1 MPAFHSKFERFCVQR
16 KNEEETIVYLNNFS
30 LAMRVESATF
40 GELSHSLVDLF
51 LFYIFRNVSL
61 LFLKFLLKS

>member
-1 MPAFHSKFERFCVQR
+1 MPTFHSLFERICVQR
-16 KNEEETIVYLNNFS
+16 KNEEEMIVYLNNFS

-51 LFYIFRNVSL
+51 LFFFFFSL
-61 LFLKFLLKS
+61 FP